1 MSTPIKPET
10 TPPVLQKR
18 SRALAGWL
26 LLAVAALAGLGAAF
40 LAVRTLNSQE
50 SALKQRLLSE
60 LSRKEERTVAAV
72 VPIQN
77 LPPNTLLTLSMVA
90 RRSIPAETAPGD
102 VVLDTDF
109 NKIETKRLLFP
120 AERGKPLTLSM
131 FSSVKSP
138 ADMLDDNHLA
148 LTISVDTENS
158 IDKMLRPG
166 DHIDMLWIAKPS
178 ANGGDAGPSQ
188 ALRVRTGTEGD
199 AVRFLEQNLKV
210 LATGRDLSPNGGRA
224 DENAA
229 TYGTITLAVTPLQAQ
244 KILIAQKSGEIR
256 LGLRSN
262 DKEGAWPNHT
272 LTLQEIMGVIR
283 SSAGIEYIIG
293 GSSNMGTPQIAR
305 VVAVGATQPLPRTI
319 GGNPPSDN
327 TATDSTADGN
337 RIPEIRYLPFS
348 YGPPMTQP

>member
-18 SRALAGWL
+18 SRALTGWI
-26 LLAVAALAGLGAAF
+26 LLAVAVLAGLGAAF

-77 LPPNTLLTLSMVA
+77 LPPNTVLTLSMVA

-109 NKIETKRLLFP
+109 NKIEHKRLLFP

-138 ADMLDDNHLA
+138 ADMLDGNHLA

-166 DHIDMLWIAKPS
+166 DHIDMLWIAKPP
-178 ANGGDAGPSQ
+178 ANGGG
-188 ALRVRTGTEGD
+188 
-199 AVRFLEQNLKV
+199 AVRFLEQNLQV
-210 LATGRDLSPNGGRA
+210 LATGRDLSPNGGKA

-256 LGLRSN
+256 LDLRSN
-262 DKEGAWPNHT
+262 DKEGAWPNRT
-272 LTLQEIMGVIR
+272 LTLQDIMGVIR
-283 SSAGIEYIIG
+283 TSAGIEYIIG
-293 GSSNMGTPQIAR
+293 GSSNRGIPQIAR
-305 VVAVGATQPLPRTI
+305 VVAVGATQPLTRTA
-319 GGNPPSDN
+319 GSNPPSDN
-327 TATDSTADGN
+327 TATSSTADGN
-337 RIPEIRYLPFS
+337 RVPEVRYLPFS
-348 YGPPMTQP
+348 YSPPMTQP

>member
-18 SRALAGWL
+18 SRALTGWI
-26 LLAVAALAGLGAAF
+26 LLAVAVLAGLGAAF

-90 RRSIPAETAPGD
+90 RRSIPAGTAPGD

-109 NKIETKRLLFP
+109 SKIEGKRLLFP
-120 AERGKPLTLSM
+120 AEQGKPLTLSM
-131 FSSVKSP
+131 FSSVESP
-138 ADMLDDNHLA
+138 ADVLDGKHLA
-148 LTISVDTENS
+148 LTINVDTENS

-166 DHIDMLWIAKPS
+166 DHIDMLWIAKSP
-178 ANGGDAGPSQ
+178 ANGGDAGPGQ
-188 ALRVRTGTEGD
+188 ALRVHTGSEGD

-262 DKEGAWPNHT
+262 DKEGAWPNRT
-272 LTLQEIMGVIR
+272 LTLQDIMGVIR
-283 SSAGIEYIIG
+283 TSAGIEYIIG
-293 GSSNMGTPQIAR
+293 GSSNRGIPQIAR
-305 VVAVGATQPLPRTI
+305 IVAVGATQPLPRTA

-327 TATDSTADGN
+327 TATGSTADGN
-337 RIPEIRYLPFS
+337 RIPEVRYLPFS
-348 YGPPMTQP
+348 YSPPMTKP